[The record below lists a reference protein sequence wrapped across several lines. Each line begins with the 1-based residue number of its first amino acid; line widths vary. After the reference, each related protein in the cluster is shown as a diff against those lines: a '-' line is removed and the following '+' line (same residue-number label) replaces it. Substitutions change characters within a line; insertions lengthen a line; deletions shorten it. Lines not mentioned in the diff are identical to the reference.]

1 MNDPLPRLRAV
12 FQDVFDDPRLVV
24 TATTTAADVPAWDSL
39 ANINLIFAI
48 EREFNVKFAL
58 AEIQEIDNVGEML
71 TSIRKKADASAS

>member
-1 MNDPLPRLRAV
+1 MPRLRAV
-12 FQDVFDDPRLVV
+12 FQDVFDDPHLKI

-58 AEIQEIDNVGEML
+58 TEIQELGNVGEMAAL
-71 TSIRKKADASAS
+71 IREKTVSA